1 MSAKTSVRLPSRYR
15 DLEPIARGGMG
26 EVYRAT
32 DATLNRT
39 VAVKVLDNRFG
50 QGDVHRRFMREGL
63 AAARVSSGP
72 STVTIYDVGE
82 CDGRP
87 FIVME
92 YVPGGSL
99 AGLLERNGAQEPGRV
114 LEWLGQAAQALD
126 HAHAHGVVHRDVK
139 PANLLLGRGG
149 DIQGADFGVA

>member
-1 MSAKTSVRLPSRYR
+1 MSATSVRLPSRYR

-32 DATLNRT
+32 DTTLNRT
-39 VAVKVLDNRFG
+39 VAVKVLDNRFD
-50 QGDVHRRFMREGL
+50 QDDVHRRFLREGL
-63 AAARVSSGP
+63 AAARVSTGP

-99 AGLLERNGAQEPGRV
+99 ASVLERDGAQEAGRV
-114 LEWLGQAAQALD
+114 LEWLGQAAQAID
-126 HAHAHGVVHRDVK
+126 HAHANGVVHR
-139 PANLLLGRGG
+139 
-149 DIQGADFGVA
+149 